1 MYKLISNFYGQ
12 ISTRYTLKDA
22 VELAKMIRKNDGEIV
37 SVYYKNDKIYEAK

>member
-12 ISTRYTLKDA
+12 LSTRYTLKDA
-22 VELAKMIRKNDGEIV
+22 VELAKMMRKQEGETI